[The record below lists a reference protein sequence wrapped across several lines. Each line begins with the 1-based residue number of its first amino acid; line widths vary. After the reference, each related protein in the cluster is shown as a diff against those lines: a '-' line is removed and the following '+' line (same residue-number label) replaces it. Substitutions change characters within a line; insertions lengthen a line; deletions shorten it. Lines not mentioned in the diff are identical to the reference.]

1 MIKSMTG
8 FGRAEIRGPSGVLRA
23 EIRTVNHRF
32 FDVSMKVP
40 NGLVAIEDRIQ
51 EFAHKYIKR
60 GRVNLFLSY
69 HSGDK
74 NYGRFSLDTKALQRY
89 YAILKNIKKQLA
101 IHEDVA
107 LSHIISFPDVIK
119 LPEIDMDASALWP
132 EVKKVLEQ
140 ALMTCDAMRRREGGG
155 LYKDITAR
163 CRRTSDYLHKIS
175 GLASG
180 LVKEYKEKLDARIQD
195 IVKGLDIDRGRLETE
210 LALFAKQSD
219 ISEELTRAKIH
230 VESVCKILKSDEE
243 AGRKLDF
250 IIQELHREINTMGQ
264 KSNNIR
270 ISHLTIEIKSELE
283 KMREQVQNIE

>member
-8 FGRAEIRGPSGVLRA
+8 FGRAEIRGPSGVLRV

-32 FDVSMKVP
+32 FDVSMKAP
-40 NGLVAIEDRIQ
+40 NGLAAIEDRIQ
-51 EFAHKYIKR
+51 EFVHKYIKR
-60 GRVNLFLSY
+60 GRVNLFLSH

-74 NYGRFSLDTKALQRY
+74 NYGRLSLDAKALQRY
-89 YAILKNIKKQLA
+89 YTILKNIKKQLA
-101 IHEDVA
+101 IQEDVT
-107 LSHIISFPDVIK
+107 LSHIISFPDVIT
-119 LPEIDMDASALWP
+119 LPETDMDANALWP

-140 ALMTCDAMRRREGGG
+140 ALVKCDAMRRREGRG
-155 LYKDITAR
+155 LCKDITTR
-163 CRRTSDYLHKIS
+163 CRRISDYLHKIS
-175 GLASG
+175 ELASG

-219 ISEELTRAKIH
+219 ISEELTRVQIH
-230 VESVCKILKSDEE
+230 VESVHKILKSDEE

-264 KSNNIR
+264 KSNNIHV
-270 ISHLTIEIKSELE
+270 SKLTIEIKSELE